1 MCRTDINIIN
11 FKEKFPEIKRSL
23 EDARFIS
30 FDLEFSALYPLKE
43 YSPSIFDTPSERYR
57 KLRKI
62 MEHVVPIQI
71 GITAF
76 TCDLTDNCFRGK
88 IYNFYL
94 LPPSFPTIHKNFLFD
109 PGAVKFLAFHGFDFN
124 QFASVGLPFLSSPE
138 EETLRKKLKQG
149 TITNDV
155 AESKLELNSL
165 FFEVRKKV
173 REWYKVAK
181 HGDKLSLP
189 EIYDKFWNSYEMLYF
204 IHKRFRCKFSKVWTF
219 VDEKNK
225 DFVLQKLTVEEC
237 AKLEAS
243 QNLEEEL
250 ISQLLGFTR
259 VFRLLASLKKPI
271 VGHNCFQDLFLM
283 VHSFDSPL
291 PSSYSCFKKRMNQLF
306 PVIFDTKHIS
316 RAIKLEV
323 PLRKRWHDKGLD
335 FLYRFFSQDVG
346 RFLVYDVPK
355 LEHAN
360 NGYVEK
366 YHEAGWDSYCTGYI
380 FLCMAFWALNRNYSG
395 LRPFVSPH
403 LIQALEEFKNK
414 INVIRCSVH
423 CVKLDGDDPKPI
435 KPPFLVLQSNIKRNL
450 SIYQVSNMLSGL
462 GFFEI
467 RTFPFHRG
475 RYLIATDNDQTA
487 RKIHE
492 EFLGD
497 EEFTITEY
505 SWWEHSAGA
514 NVCKFTGVVATSF
527 LLVLVADTLI
537 TKYR

>member
-124 QFASVGLPFLSSPE
+124 Q
-138 EETLRKKLKQG
+138 
-149 TITNDV
+149 
-155 AESKLELNSL
+155 
-165 FFEVRKKV
+165 
-173 REWYKVAK
+173 
-181 HGDKLSLP
+181 
-189 EIYDKFWNSYEMLYF
+189 
-204 IHKRFRCKFSKVWTF
+204 
-219 VDEKNK
+219 
-225 DFVLQKLTVEEC
+225 
-237 AKLEAS
+237 
-243 QNLEEEL
+243 
-250 ISQLLGFTR
+250 
-259 VFRLLASLKKPI
+259 
-271 VGHNCFQDLFLM
+271 
-283 VHSFDSPL
+283 
-291 PSSYSCFKKRMNQLF
+291 
-306 PVIFDTKHIS
+306 
-316 RAIKLEV
+316 
-323 PLRKRWHDKGLD
+323 
-335 FLYRFFSQDVG
+335 
-346 RFLVYDVPK
+346 
-355 LEHAN
+355 
-360 NGYVEK
+360 
-366 YHEAGWDSYCTGYI
+366 
-380 FLCMAFWALNRNYSG
+380 
-395 LRPFVSPH
+395 
-403 LIQALEEFKNK
+403 
-414 INVIRCSVH
+414 
-423 CVKLDGDDPKPI
+423 KLDGDDPKPI

-505 SWWEHSAGA
+505 SWWQHSVGA